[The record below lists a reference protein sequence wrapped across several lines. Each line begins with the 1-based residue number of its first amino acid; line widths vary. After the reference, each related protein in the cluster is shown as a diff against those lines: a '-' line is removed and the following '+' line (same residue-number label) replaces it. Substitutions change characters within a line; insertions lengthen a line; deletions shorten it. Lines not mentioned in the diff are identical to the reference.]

1 MSMKKAGVIFLEK
14 FISSTANPYIK
25 HLKKLQTSSKYRNEQ
40 GKFLLEGLRPIK
52 DAITAG
58 NIPEKVLV
66 SESFK
71 GSVTGAEVIRITD
84 SVARV
89 LSDTVSTQGI
99 MAEIKMPKS
108 NISELTPGSAPTVF
122 FCDGVS
128 DPGNLGTIIRTLEAV
143 GNTRLIL
150 GKGTV
155 DLYNP
160 KTVRSTMSAI
170 FNLPIYF
177 AEDSVSAL
185 EKLKQMGY
193 KIAGT
198 RMENATL
205 YWEQNMKEPT
215 VIVLGNEA
223 NGISGEV
230 MNLCDEFIKIPING
244 KAESLNVAV
253 AASVIAY
260 ETVRQRSK

>member
-1 MSMKKAGVIFLEK
+1 MEK
-14 FISSTANPYIK
+14 FISSTTNPYIK

-52 DAITAG
+52 DAVAAG

-71 GSVTGAEVIRITD
+71 GNVTGVEVIRITEK
-84 SVARV
+84 VAKF
-89 LSDTVSTQGI
+89 LSDTISTQGI
-99 MAEIKMPKS
+99 MAEMKMPKC
-108 NISELTPGSAPTVF
+108 NILELTPKNSPTVF

-128 DPGNLGTIIRTLEAV
+128 DPGNLGTIIRTLEAA
-143 GNTRLIL
+143 GNTSIVL

-177 AEDSVSAL
+177 AGDSVSDI
-185 EKLKQMGY
+185 KTLKQMGY

-198 RMENATL
+198 RMENANL
-205 YWEQNMKEPT
+205 YWEQNLKEPT
-215 VIVLGNEA
+215 VIVMGNEA
-223 NGISGEV
+223 NGISKEIMDV
-230 MNLCDEFIKIPING
+230 KI
-244 KAESLNVAV
+244 
-253 AASVIAY
+253 
-260 ETVRQRSK
+260 

>member
-1 MSMKKAGVIFLEK
+1 MEK
-14 FISSTANPYIK
+14 FISSTTNPYIK
-25 HLKKLQTSSKYRNEQ
+25 HLKKLQTSSKYRSDQ

-52 DAITAG
+52 DAINAG
-58 NIPEKVLV
+58 IIPEKVLV

-71 GSVTGAEVIRITD
+71 GNIQGGEVIRITD
-84 SVARV
+84 SIAKF
-89 LSDTVSTQGI
+89 LSDTISTQGI
-99 MAEIKMPKS
+99 MVEMKMPKS
-108 NISELTPGSAPTVF
+108 NILELTPEKTSTVF

-128 DPGNLGTIIRTLEAV
+128 DPGNLGTIIRTLEAA
-143 GNTRLIL
+143 GNTCLVL

-185 EKLKQMGY
+185 NKLKQMGY

-198 RMENATL
+198 RMENANL
-205 YWEQNMKEPT
+205 YWEQNLVLPT
-215 VIVLGNEA
+215 VIVMGNEA

-230 MNLCDEFIKIPING
+230 MNLCDEFIKIPISG

-253 AASVIAY
+253 ATSVIAY
-260 ETVRQRSK
+260 EAVRQRSK